1 MAASTADEI
10 FSRGRIKMAAAKS
23 SYLQL
28 FDNESKDDSYSFLVS
43 NVQAKLSFEDALT
56 AGAGRPMEFK
66 SKGGYKYIKTDGV
79 SSFDLETRLS
89 SMEADIVTN
98 ASDPVPA
105 QNTQAIADLTVAYQ
119 AKDAQ
124 IEAAASAEVTRAS
137 TAEAAISASVSAMDT
152 AYKAADVVLSD
163 AITAEASSRAT
174 AVSAEETRA
183 LAAEAGLQQQIS
195 SILSNV
201 DPALID
207 SISELLAHVNSA
219 DASLI
224 AQIAALQSE
233 HDDLKARFDQ
243 LVDGS

>member
-1 MAASTADEI
+1 
-10 FSRGRIKMAAAKS
+10 MAAAKS

-43 NVQAKLSFEDALT
+43 NVQAKLAFEDSYE

-66 SKGGYKYIKTDGV
+66 SKGGYKYYNSDGV
-79 SSFDLETRLS
+79 SSFDLGTRFS
-89 SMEADIVTN
+89 AVEADVATN
-98 ASDPVPA
+98 AANPVPA

-124 IEAAASAEVTRAS
+124 IEASVTSEITRAS
-137 TAEAAISASVSAMDT
+137 TAEQNLQSAIDAVDT
-152 AYKAADVVLSD
+152 DYKAADVQLQNDV
-163 AITAEASSRAT
+163 AAEASARAA
-174 AVSAEETRA
+174 AVSAEESRA
-183 LAAEAGLQQQIS
+183 IAAEQSLQQQIS

-224 AQIAALQSE
+224 AQIAQLQSD